1 MEAKKTERASLEEKK
16 NIYFLIGLV
25 MVLALVWY
33 AFELKSWDREE
44 EAVSMAKTNNVEED
58 VVLQTQRDEPIQP
71 EQPQPQVTQIQIVE
85 DDVEIDDDFEINA
98 EADENAEIK
107 DQVVSTKEAEEEK
120 EEEVFVFVEENP
132 SYPGGDE
139 ARIKFLSANIKYPD
153 IAKEGNIQG
162 TVYVTFVVEKDGS
175 VSNVKVLRGIGGGC
189 DEEAVNVIKKMPK
202 WSPGKQRGRAV
213 RAQFNMPIKFTL
225 SGGS

>member
-25 MVLALVWY
+25 LVLALVWY

-44 EAVSMAKTNNVEED
+44 EVVSMAKTNNVEED
-58 VVLQTQRDEPIQP
+58 VVLQTEREEPIQQ
-71 EQPQPQVTQIQIVE
+71 EQPQPQVTQIQIVD

-107 DQVVSTKEAEEEK
+107 DQVVGTKEVEEEK
-120 EEEVFVFVEENP
+120 EEEVFVFVEEQP

-139 ARIKFLSANIKYPD
+139 ARQKYLRDNTKYPA
-153 IAKEGNIQG
+153 IAMEGNIQG

-189 DEEAVNVIKKMPK
+189 DEEAMRVIKNMPK
-202 WSPGKQRGRAV
+202 WAPGKQRGRAV

-225 SGGS
+225 SGGN